1 MTGEAELRGAGN
13 TVVSAAHFEA
23 VELSVLARPPP
34 VSILLPHK
42 CSLRVKE
49 KTASVVE
56 MCVFSCSAFLSNFCI
71 LFTDDD
77 VIAVRYIDCGTMQ
90 KTMVHVRKRA
100 IK

>member
-13 TVVSAAHFEA
+13 PVVSAAQFEA
-23 VELSVLARPPP
+23 VELSVLAGPPP

-49 KTASVVE
+49 KTASVVK
-56 MCVFSCSAFLSNFCI
+56 MCSPVQRFHTIS
-71 LFTDDD
+71 
-77 VIAVRYIDCGTMQ
+77 VRDIDCGTMQ
-90 KTMVHVRKRA
+90 KALIHVRKRA